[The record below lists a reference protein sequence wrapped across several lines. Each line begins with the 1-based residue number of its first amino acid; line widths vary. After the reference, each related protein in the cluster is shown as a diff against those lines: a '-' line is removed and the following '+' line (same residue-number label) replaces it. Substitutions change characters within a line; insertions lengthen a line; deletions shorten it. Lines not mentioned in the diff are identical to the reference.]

1 MQIFV
6 LLHAMQLVARY
17 ANDVVVSL
25 EKLMSALELNL
36 IGCQLSSGGICVCGV
51 CGLLLLGNGNKSGDS
66 RGYSNS
72 NTTLDVL
79 SGYPVLKCHAMYTAK
94 QITHS

>member
-6 LLHAMQLVARY
+6 LLHAMQRVARY

-36 IGCQLSSGGICVCGV
+36 IGCQLYYLVGRVVEFVFVVAGPS
-51 CGLLLLGNGNKSGDS
+51 LLLL
-66 RGYSNS
+66 RERE
-72 NTTLDVL
+72 
-79 SGYPVLKCHAMYTAK
+79 
-94 QITHS
+94 